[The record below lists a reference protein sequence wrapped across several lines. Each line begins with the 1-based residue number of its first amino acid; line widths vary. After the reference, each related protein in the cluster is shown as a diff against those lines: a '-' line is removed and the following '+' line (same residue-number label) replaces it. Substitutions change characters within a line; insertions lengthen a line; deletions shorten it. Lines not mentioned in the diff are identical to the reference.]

1 MSEVRYH
8 GDFDWAGWRIA
19 SRLAWAVRWQ
29 PWRFGAA
36 DYLAAVRADAQ
47 AVALAGP
54 PAASSWDPA
63 LAAAMRREAVAIG
76 EEAVVD
82 HLVSDL
88 LAAW

>member
-1 MSEVRYH
+1 M
-8 GDFDWAGWRIA
+8 
-19 SRLAWAVRWQ
+19 
-29 PWRFGAA
+29 
-36 DYLAAVRADAQ
+36 
-47 AVALAGP
+47 AGP

-63 LAAAMRREAVAIG
+63 LAAAMRREAVAIE